1 MIWTTVSFQSAPVP
15 AGVVAAR
22 HWSDFE
28 EIPHVQ
34 GQRRSPRKTV
44 GKISFRIKPHTLQRC
59 PEGSNI
65 PYVLQDSEIPQRLR
79 QNCVWVSPE
88 KVLVSSGPLWGQGL
102 WVQQTWVWHKPSWR
116 RPPLTHHRARETI
129 SLTIWTFVGKVMS
142 LLFNMLSRLVID
154 FLPRSKQA
162 SFNFRAAVTICCD
175 FGAQENKFC
184 HCCHCFPIYLPW
196 TDNLRYAD
204 DTTLMAE
211 S

>member
-1 MIWTTVSFQSAPVP
+1 MVHVLLKP
-15 AGVVAAR
+15 GLEN
-22 HWSDFE
+22 FE
-28 EIPHVQ
+28 NYFEHYPSKTIGEVKSRLESNPIPTRDA
-34 GQRRSPRKTV
+34 QR
-44 GKISFRIKPHTLQRC
+44 QRAHQD
-59 PEGSNI
+59 PE
-65 PYVLQDSEIPQRLR
+65 PPQRLR
-79 QNCVWVSPE
+79 QNCVWVSPAE
-88 KVLVSSGPLWGQGL
+88 VQVSSGLPRGQGL
-102 WVQQTWVWHKPSWR
+102 WVQQTRVWHKPSWR
-116 RPPLTHHRARETI
+116 RWPLTHHRARKTI
-129 SLTIWTFVGKVMS
+129 SLTIWTCVGKVMS